1 MQLISYMDDAGN
13 LYWMIYDP
21 CNEDSKAELDEI
33 SEKGW
38 DVKVQI
44 EDIDIA
50 DLELLKDFLDQFF
63 R

>member
-1 MQLISYMDDAGN
+1 MQLISYTDDTGN
-13 LYWMIYDP
+13 LYWMVYDP
-21 CNEDSKAELDEI
+21 CYKESQAELNEI

-44 EDIDIA
+44 DDIDVT
-50 DLELLKDFLDQFF
+50 DLELLKDFLDQYF

>member
-1 MQLISYMDDAGN
+1 MQLISYTDDVGN
-13 LYWMIYDP
+13 LYWMVYDP
-21 CNEDSKAELDEI
+21 CYQESQAELNEI

-44 EDIDIA
+44 EDIDVT
-50 DLELLKDFLDQFF
+50 DLELLKDFLDQYF

>member
-1 MQLISYMDDAGN
+1 MQLISYTDDADN
-13 LYWMIYDP
+13 LYWMVYDP
-21 CNEDSKAELDEI
+21 CYKESKAELDEI

-44 EDIDIA
+44 EDIDIT
-50 DLELLKDFLDQFF
+50 DLELLKDFLDQYF

>member
-1 MQLISYMDDAGN
+1 MISYTDDIGN
-13 LYWMIYDP
+13 IYWMVYDP
-21 CNEDSKAELDEI
+21 CYEESQAELKEI

-44 EDIDIA
+44 EDIDIP
-50 DLELLKDFLDQFF
+50 DLESLKDFLDQYF